1 MKRTLLNKRRIGS
14 FWNRLSG
21 RKQAADH
28 DSLVEY
34 IQKEQDGALIHV
46 HDKPLVSEGWRTA
59 AGIALAIGLM
69 AISMVA
75 GYYATHHD
83 DSEAFPYRPDGK
95 GILIP

>member
-1 MKRTLLNKRRIGS
+1 MKRKLLNKCRIGP
-14 FWNRLSG
+14 FWNRWSG

-28 DSLVEY
+28 DNLVEY
-34 IQKEQDGALIHV
+34 IQKEHGGALIHI
-46 HDKPLVSEGWRTA
+46 HDKPSVPEGWRMA